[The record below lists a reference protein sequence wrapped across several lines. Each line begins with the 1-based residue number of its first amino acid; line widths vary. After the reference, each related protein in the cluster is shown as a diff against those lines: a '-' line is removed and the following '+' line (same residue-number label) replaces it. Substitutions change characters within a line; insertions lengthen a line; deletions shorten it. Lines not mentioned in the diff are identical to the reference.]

1 MGIQVKRNTGAM
13 GGAAKVSLSVGG
25 EKVKKLS
32 NNEKYRIDA
41 NQGPVKIKANQMYF
55 GSAEIEVEDQSVVE
69 IKINQ
74 TALLL
79 FVLSMVFLLVGVMVS
94 PLVIGVGVVGTLAT
108 MIYAT
113 KNWFD
118 LKVMKS

>member
-1 MGIQVKRNTGAM
+1 MGIQIKRNTGVM
-13 GGAAKVSLSVGG
+13 GGTMPVSLLVEGQ
-25 EKVKKLS
+25 KVKKLS
-32 NNEKYRIDA
+32 NNEEYRIDA
-41 NQGPVKIKANQMYF
+41 NQSAVKIKANQMYF
-55 GSAEIEVEDQSVVE
+55 GSAEIEVEDQSIVE

-79 FVLSMVFLLVGVMVS
+79 LVLSFVFLFVGVVMS
-94 PLVIGVGVVGTLAT
+94 PIVIGVGVVGTIVT

-118 LKVMKS
+118 LKVIKS

>member
-1 MGIQVKRNTGAM
+1 MGIQVKRNTGVM
-13 GGAAKVSLSVGG
+13 GGATKVSLSVGG

-32 NNEKYRIDA
+32 NNEEYRIDA

-94 PLVIGVGVVGTLAT
+94 PLVIGIGVVGTLVT

-113 KNWFD
+113 K
-118 LKVMKS
+118 LV